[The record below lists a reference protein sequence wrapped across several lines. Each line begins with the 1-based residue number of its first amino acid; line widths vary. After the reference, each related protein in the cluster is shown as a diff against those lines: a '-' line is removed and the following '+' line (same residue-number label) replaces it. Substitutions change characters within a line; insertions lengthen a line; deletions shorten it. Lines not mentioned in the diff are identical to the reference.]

1 MPPDAPATP
10 AAIEGTVSRVVWTS
24 PDGRFAVVRVE
35 VEGREAPVTVVG
47 PLIGMG
53 PADATQFAGHGPGK
67 ALSPQ
72 TARRSWSSTGCEPTD
87 GTAPAGGVS
96 GALRVEFG
104 KSVAMDM
111 VLSGRMIDG
120 FV

>member
-10 AAIEGTVSRVVWTS
+10 ATIEGTVSRVVWTS

-53 PADATQFAGHGPGK
+53 PGEL
-67 ALSPQ
+67 LSLEG
-72 TARRSWSSTGCEPTD
+72 TWEVHPTF
-87 GTAPAGGVS
+87 GQQ
-96 GALRVEFG
+96 LRVERAVPVVPRSGEGVERYLAGLKGIGPKLAKRLVGRFG
-104 KSVAMDM
+104 TKAIE
-111 VLSGRMIDG
+111 VLAD
-120 FV
+120 